1 MRIVLI
7 KNSSCSV
14 KSGIIKIFDIRKITK
29 TANIKQFFLLMIGKQ
44 IFLGYRIFKN
54 ISIKTII
61 SKDKKIYRESNWT
74 L

>member
-7 KNSSCSV
+7 KNSNCSV
-14 KSGIIKIFDIRKITK
+14 KAGIIKIFDNRKITK
-29 TANIKQFFLLMIGKQ
+29 IASIKHFFLFIIGKQ